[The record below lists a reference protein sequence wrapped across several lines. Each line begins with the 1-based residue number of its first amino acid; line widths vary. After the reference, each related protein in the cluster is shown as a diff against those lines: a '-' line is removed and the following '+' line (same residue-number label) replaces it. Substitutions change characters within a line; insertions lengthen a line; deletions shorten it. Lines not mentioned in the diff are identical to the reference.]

1 MSGRSVAVI
10 DLGDTKVVCLVASL
24 VNDEMSV
31 DGVTVTSCKGL
42 RRGEVVEFNAVASSV
57 EISVRRIQQQLGRN
71 ITSLF
76 VGIGGPKIDAVQAQG
91 IKPIV
96 PKSRHISHQDVLEV
110 VNHSRAMVLPPDR
123 EQIQAVP
130 REFRVDGQR
139 DVGSPVGM
147 TGAKLEAVTTIIT
160 ADHDQIHTLER
171 IVNSAGK
178 HLDQVILL
186 SMASGLAVLTEDE
199 ITNGAAVIDIGGAS
213 TEVAIF
219 FAGSLF
225 ASFFVPIGGQ
235 LVTSDISKVL
245 KTSPDEAERL
255 KMDFGSC
262 IASDL
267 SEDETID
274 VHELGQPEA
283 VQVSRRMLAEI
294 IESRMRELA
303 SMIKQNLSRIGFES
317 SLAGG
322 LVLTGGG
329 SHLNGTESLFRD
341 IFPQMA
347 IRSAEPDL
355 GTKSEYTVGMA
366 ASVGLAR
373 FALQCRNEM
382 ARTDVP
388 SPWATRVRGLFGKG

>member
-1 MSGRSVAVI
+1 
-10 DLGDTKVVCLVASL
+10 
-24 VNDEMSV
+24 
-31 DGVTVTSCKGL
+31 
-42 RRGEVVEFNAVASSV
+42 
-57 EISVRRIQQQLGRN
+57 
-71 ITSLF
+71 
-76 VGIGGPKIDAVQAQG
+76 
-91 IKPIV
+91 
-96 PKSRHISHQDVLEV
+96 
-110 VNHSRAMVLPPDR
+110 
-123 EQIQAVP
+123 
-130 REFRVDGQR
+130 
-139 DVGSPVGM
+139 M

-262 IASDL
+262 IASAL